1 MATIVSIKARQIFD
15 SRGNPTVEVRF
26 FILLFRFDTSNVSL
40 PFSLFRLTF
49 LTVFGILFMYLFS
62 DGFYFTIYT
71 VCLFVLSIF
80 FMPEF
85 ESDEIERLVC
95 YRKPF

>member
-1 MATIVSIKARQIFD
+1 
-15 SRGNPTVEVRF
+15 
-26 FILLFRFDTSNVSL
+26 
-40 PFSLFRLTF
+40 
-49 LTVFGILFMYLFS
+49 MYLFS

-95 YRKPF
+95 YRKPFWCDGWLLC